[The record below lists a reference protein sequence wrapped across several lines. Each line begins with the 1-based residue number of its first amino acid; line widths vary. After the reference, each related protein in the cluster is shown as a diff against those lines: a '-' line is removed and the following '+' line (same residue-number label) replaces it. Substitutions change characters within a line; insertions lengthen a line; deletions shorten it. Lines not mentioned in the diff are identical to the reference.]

1 GSLRL
6 PPGRRRQ
13 QATSTGRPDHD
24 DRVRRPPRTGDRQAD
39 LQRRRSGEEPMRPR
53 RMVPL
58 LAAVLVL
65 SWAAAVCAAEDVD
78 TERDPLE
85 CVNRKIFWFND
96 KLDVYV
102 LAPVATGWEKVS
114 PRSEERRVGKGGR
127 SCG

>member
-1 GSLRL
+1 VCYRDWS
-6 PPGRRRQ
+6 
-13 QATSTGRPDHD
+13 SDVCSSD
-24 DRVRRPPRTGDRQAD
+24 
-39 LQRRRSGEEPMRPR
+39 
-53 RMVPL
+53 

-114 PRSEERRVGKGGR
+114 PRRVRTSVSNFFGKERQSAVEGRGGTE
-127 SCG
+127 G